1 MPNGYYLWRNNMF
14 IIYEI
19 KNKITGKR
27 YIGSSKDYKVR
38 WKRHL
43 NELLKDKHH
52 CSYLQRSF
60 NKHGSEA
67 FSFSI
72 IKELNSIEEMLSEEE
87 LLLNSNEDLFNSSK
101 QASGGD
107 LISYHPDIENIKE
120 KHRGNYYL
128 NIDSITGKHKY
139 LNHDVSGS
147 NNPNYKSRTIYG
159 IVL

>member
-1 MPNGYYLWRNNMF
+1 MF

-67 FSFSI
+67 FSFSNGPHC
-72 IKELNSIEEMLSEEE
+72 LATRSLMLFDEV
-87 LLLNSNEDLFNSSK
+87 
-101 QASGGD
+101 AA
-107 LISYHPDIENIKE
+107 
-120 KHRGNYYL
+120 
-128 NIDSITGKHKY
+128 
-139 LNHDVSGS
+139 
-147 NNPNYKSRTIYG
+147 
-159 IVL
+159 VLVIHYV